1 MKQSWSIIILCY
13 NEVNSIQEVVNQV
26 ISVMNEIATNFEI
39 IIVDDGSV
47 DGSKELIQNISLNYS
62 INFNIIIHE
71 KNLGIGQSLIDA
83 YQVAQNENVTMIPG
97 DGQFDVNEF
106 KPFKNLQP
114 NTFISFYRHQNQQY
128 SLFRKLI
135 SNINKNLN
143 KYILGMDLK
152 DVNWVKIY
160 KNEKLKKCMP
170 FQLKSS
176 LIESEICIKMIKN
189 QVVCIEIPSKYQI
202 RKSGKS
208 KGSSFKVLKQAIME
222 IFQLLYLKK

>member
-1 MKQSWSIIILCY
+1 MKQSWSIIILCF
-13 NEVNSIQEVVNQV
+13 NEVNSIQDVINQV
-26 ISVMNEIATNFEI
+26 VIVMDEIASNFEI
-39 IIVDDGSV
+39 IIVDDGSS
-47 DGSKELIQNISLNYS
+47 DGSKELIHNISLNSS
-62 INFNIIIHE
+62 INFNIIIHD

-83 YQVAQNENVTMIPG
+83 YQVAKNENVTMIPG
-97 DGQFDVNEF
+97 DGQFDTNEF
-106 KPFKNLQP
+106 KPFKDLQP
-114 NTFISFYRHQNQQY
+114 NTFISFYRNQNQQY
-128 SLFRKLI
+128 SIFRKLI
-135 SNINKNLN
+135 SNVNKTLN
-143 KYILGMDLK
+143 KYILGMNLK

-208 KGSSFKVLKQAIME
+208 KGNSFKILKQAFLE